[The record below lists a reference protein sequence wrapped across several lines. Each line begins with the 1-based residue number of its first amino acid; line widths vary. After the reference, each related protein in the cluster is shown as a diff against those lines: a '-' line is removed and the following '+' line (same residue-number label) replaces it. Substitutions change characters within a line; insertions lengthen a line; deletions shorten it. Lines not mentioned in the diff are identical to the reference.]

1 MFGLRWVKISM
12 SRPIWLRITRQP
24 AWRSFCKP
32 RCRFSSE
39 SHTTPAGI
47 TRCSRRPGIGLL
59 SRRSR
64 SSSTSVTLAKPA
76 AESGN
81 AIPMPLLAI
90 LAADVRKKS
99 LKMRLSRACSSSGSA
114 RPERK
119 ACSSRTSPWLV
130 HRRSEISQKLQLS
143 GMRGEATLRAI
154 IIR

>member
-1 MFGLRWVKISM
+1 MTTFHSLKGA
-12 SRPIWLRITRQP
+12 RIEPETRD
-24 AWRSFCKP
+24 AV
-32 RCRFSSE
+32 
-39 SHTTPAGI
+39 TI
-47 TRCSRRPGIGLL
+47 TFAIP
-59 SRRSR
+59 
-64 SSSTSVTLAKPA
+64 TLAKPA

-90 LAADVRKKS
+90 LAAEVRKKS
-99 LKMRLSRACSSSGSA
+99 LKMRLARACSSSGSA

-130 HRRSEISQKLQLS
+130 HRRSEISQKLQLY